1 MSYHRLDIHA
11 HFLPDFYRDA
21 LLQAGKAHPDGM
33 PAIPAWNIEMA
44 LKLMDRLRIA
54 AAILSISSPGVH
66 FGDDRAATRLARRLN
81 EVGNDI
87 RKQHPD
93 RFGFFAVM
101 PLPNIELAI
110 AEAAYALDQLDA
122 DGVIVESNHAGIYH
136 GDPRFDPF
144 YAELNYRKA
153 AMFIHPTSPCCGEYS
168 VLSFGYPAPMIEFM
182 FDTTRAVARLILSGV
197 TQRFPDI
204 RIIVPHAGAALP
216 ILAGRIESFTD
227 IIEKTHHISVR
238 QELRKLYYDLAG
250 SPLPEQMASLG
261 TIADHDHIFYG
272 SDWPFT
278 PDAEVEK
285 LCEHLDSFALF
296 TDSQRR
302 AYMFENALRIFPRFR
317 NTGTHWP

>member
-122 DGVIVESNHAGIYH
+122 DGVIV
-136 GDPRFDPF
+136 
-144 YAELNYRKA
+144 
-153 AMFIHPTSPCCGEYS
+153 
-168 VLSFGYPAPMIEFM
+168 
-182 FDTTRAVARLILSGV
+182 
-197 TQRFPDI
+197 
-204 RIIVPHAGAALP
+204 
-216 ILAGRIESFTD
+216 
-227 IIEKTHHISVR
+227 
-238 QELRKLYYDLAG
+238 
-250 SPLPEQMASLG
+250 
-261 TIADHDHIFYG
+261 
-272 SDWPFT
+272 
-278 PDAEVEK
+278 
-285 LCEHLDSFALF
+285 
-296 TDSQRR
+296 
-302 AYMFENALRIFPRFR
+302 
-317 NTGTHWP
+317 